1 MYKLLVTT
9 NIWCLWQT
17 ESIRSTI
24 FGSYETTKKQK
35 MARVMKY
42 YQSGKTLM
50 RFD

>member
-24 FGSYETTKKQK
+24 FGSYETTKN
-35 MARVMKY
+35 RNGPCDESLPEWENIDEV
-42 YQSGKTLM
+42 
-50 RFD
+50 